1 MENLVAILICLP
13 FLLALLPMAVSN
25 EKARGYV
32 IYAGGAVISLLSVV
46 TAVLWFRD
54 GTTLIFDLPAS
65 EIFDKIIL
73 AGDFILMFVII
84 WLSVKHHKTVISFLS
99 VIQTG
104 LVVWTELFGP
114 KMEHTA
120 HIRLDWLSFIM
131 ILIIGVI
138 GVAIGIYAVGYMHGY
153 HQHHKDIRDRRRF
166 FFSMI
171 FLFYGAMFGLVTSMN
186 IIWLYF
192 FWEITSVCSFL
203 LIGYTGT
210 KEAVDNSFR
219 ALWMNLL
226 GGLAIAVAIVYA
238 IYAEVT
244 VNLYDVIENGK
255 NAGLLV
261 PIAMLAFASL
271 TKSAQFPF
279 SGWLLGAMVAPTPS
293 SALLHSATM
302 VKAGVY
308 LLVRLSV
315 ALNGNSVGQMVY
327 IIGGFTFFAAS
338 LLAISQSDGKKVL
351 AYSTISNLGLIV
363 ACAGVGYEE
372 TSWAA
377 IFLIIFHAVSK
388 SMLFQCVGA
397 IENTTGSR
405 DIEDMQGLAVRYPKL
420 AFVLMVGIAGMF
432 LAPFG
437 MLISKWAALRAFV
450 NAPSTLMVLF
460 IVFGSSTT
468 MFYWTKWFAKILG
481 LHENRGKDVTQPSE
495 YISMYFHA
503 VLLILL
509 CVGFPIVSTH
519 VIEPMMLDMYGVSSP
534 VLSEGNIAIMVIM
547 VCAIFVVPTINYLLT
562 RKVKDQPVI
571 VYMGGAN
578 AGDNKNFV
586 DSEGE
591 AKELQLSNWYMREW
605 FGEEKIFRPSVAFGT
620 LMLVIF
626 LCVIIGGAI

>member
-13 FLLALLPMAVSN
+13 FLLALLPVAISN
-25 EKARGYV
+25 EKARGCV
-32 IYAGGAVISLLSVV
+32 VYASGAVIALLSVV

-54 GTTLIFDLPAS
+54 GTTIIFDLPAS
-65 EIFDKIIL
+65 EIFDKLIL

-84 WLSVKHHKTVISFLS
+84 WLSVKHHKTIISFLS

-104 LVVWTELFGP
+104 LVVWAELFGP
-114 KMEHTA
+114 KVEHTA

-153 HQHHKDIRDRRRF
+153 HEHHKDIRDRRRF
-166 FFSMI
+166 FFAMI

-186 IIWLYF
+186 VIWLYF

-238 IYAEVT
+238 IYMEGT
-244 VNLYDVIENGK
+244 VNLYDIIENGK
-255 NAGLLV
+255 NAGLLI
-261 PIAMLAFASL
+261 PIAMLAFACL

-363 ACAGVGYEE
+363 ACAGVGFEE
-372 TSWAA
+372 TAWAA

-405 DIEDMQGLAVRYPKL
+405 DIEDMQGLAVRFPKL

-437 MLISKWAALRAFV
+437 MLVSKWAALRAFV

-481 LHENRGKDVTQPSE
+481 LHESRGKDLTQVNE
-495 YISMYFHA
+495 YVSMYFHA
-503 VLLILL
+503 ILLILL
-509 CVGFPIVSTH
+509 CVGFPIVSKH

-562 RKVKDQPVI
+562 RKVKEKPVI

-578 AGDNKNFV
+578 VGDNKNFV
-586 DSEGE
+586 DAAGE
-591 AKELQLSNWYMREW
+591 SKELQISNWYMSDW
-605 FGEEKIFRPSVAFGT
+605 FGEEKIFRPSVAFTT
-620 LMLVIF
+620 LMLVVF